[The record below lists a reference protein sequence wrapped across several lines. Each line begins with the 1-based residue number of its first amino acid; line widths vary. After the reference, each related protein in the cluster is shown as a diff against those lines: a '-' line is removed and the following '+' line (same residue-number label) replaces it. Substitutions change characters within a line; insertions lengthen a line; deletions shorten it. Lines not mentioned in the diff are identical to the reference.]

1 VFTARSFMLAGLNTI
16 QKHNSMRAKLYLI
29 PGTMCN
35 ARLWSELSTY
45 LHHYE
50 LVHMAIPSGCGAE
63 QLVEQLASAL
73 PDQKVALLGFS
84 AGAYL
89 ASLLTLR
96 YPEKVEKLM
105 LVSNSPCPLS
115 ANELAL
121 RKHNLQ
127 LINRYGYKGISL
139 KKAEAMID
147 SSLHSH
153 AVAHHQVSI
162 IRQMDTELGEEV
174 LKAQLL
180 GTSERRDLKNE
191 LLKIEQRLCF
201 VYSEQDPLIN
211 IRWMQDFSRHTQA
224 VMHRV
229 VGSGHMLPLEQPQL
243 LSDYIRQ
250 WLNAP

>member
-1 VFTARSFMLAGLNTI
+1 MLAGYKTI
-16 QKHNSMRAKLYLI
+16 QKHNSMKAKLYLI

-35 ARLWSELSTY
+35 ARLWSELSTC

-50 LVHMAIPSGCGAE
+50 LVHMAIPSAGNAE

-73 PDQKVALLGFS
+73 PARKVALLGFS

-89 ASLLTLR
+89 ASLLTLH

-121 RKHNLQ
+121 RQHNLQ

-147 SSLHSH
+147 ASLHSP
-153 AVAHHQVSI
+153 AVVQHLVSI

-174 LKAQLL
+174 LKAQWL
-180 GTSERRDLKNE
+180 GTSERQDLKNE
-191 LLKIEQRLCF
+191 LLKTEQPLCF

-211 IRWMQDFSRHTQA
+211 IRWMQDFACHSQA
-224 VMHRV
+224 VIHRV
-229 VGSGHMLPLEQPQL
+229 AGSGHMLPLEQPQL

-250 WLNAP
+250 WLNIP

>member
-1 VFTARSFMLAGLNTI
+1 MLAGQNTI
-16 QKHNSMRAKLYLI
+16 QKHNSMKAKLYLI

-35 ARLWSELSTY
+35 ARLWSELSAY

-50 LVHMAIPSGCGAE
+50 LVHMAIPSGGGTE

-73 PDQKVALLGFS
+73 PAQKVALLGFS

-89 ASLLTLR
+89 ASLLTLH

-121 RKHNLQ
+121 RQHNLQ

-147 SSLHSH
+147 PSLHSP
-153 AVAHHQVSI
+153 AVAHHLVSI

-180 GTSERRDLKNE
+180 GTSERKDLKNE
-191 LLKIEQRLCF
+191 LLKIKQPLCF

-211 IRWMQDFSRHTQA
+211 VSWMQDFASHSQA
-224 VMHRV
+224 VIHRV
-229 VGSGHMLPLEQPQL
+229 AGSGHMLPLEQPQV

-250 WLNAP
+250 WLNVP